1 MGMTAR
7 ILVVDDEAPLMRV
20 LCETLQNE
28 GHVAV
33 GCTSG
38 SQALLTLQEP
48 GSAFGLILTDLMMPG
63 MDGITLLREAC
74 RRDPLLVGVMM
85 TGVGTITT
93 AVEAMQAGALDYIL
107 KPFRLFEAM
116 PVISRALAIRQ
127 LRVENRALE
136 RTVREHAAELE
147 LKNQEL
153 EAFSYSVSH
162 DLRAPLRRIDQF
174 VHILTSDHGDSL
186 NPTAKRLLDRIGV
199 NTTLMSS
206 LIDDLLELSQ
216 VTQAPLTIEAVDV
229 SEEARA
235 IVETLRAQDPQRTV
249 TVSIVLGITWQADR
263 GLARIVLEN
272 LIGNAW
278 KYTAKNPAA
287 SIQIG
292 RYSQQPDTW
301 FIRDNGAGFDMKQ
314 AGRLFAPF
322 QRMHRAEDFPGTGIG
337 LSIVARILARHH
349 GAIRAESTPHVGTTF
364 FISQTSQHQDART
377 AIPLTQ
383 HADPLSSLG

>member
-235 IVETLRAQDPQRTV
+235 IVETLRAQEPQRTV